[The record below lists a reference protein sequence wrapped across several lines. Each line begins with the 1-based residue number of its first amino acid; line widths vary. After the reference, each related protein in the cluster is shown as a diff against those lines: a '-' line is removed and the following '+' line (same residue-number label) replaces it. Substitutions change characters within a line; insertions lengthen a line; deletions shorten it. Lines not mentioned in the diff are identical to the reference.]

1 MTLLIKEIKPI
12 FKNSSFIKYSEDD
25 FSSSFN
31 NKFKL
36 GPEQK
41 ARRSL
46 SYSAGPRGRTINN
59 LNANNYINNY
69 NNLDVIVDEVENA
82 IKCLKI
88 IFDEIMYKKIR
99 ITVNNDRF
107 NDNKRNI
114 NYNDFMALLHLFDI
128 TYPTEKIFLNFK
140 IY

>member
-1 MTLLIKEIKPI
+1 
-12 FKNSSFIKYSEDD
+12 
-25 FSSSFN
+25 
-31 NKFKL
+31 
-36 GPEQK
+36 
-41 ARRSL
+41 
-46 SYSAGPRGRTINN
+46 
-59 LNANNYINNY
+59 
-69 NNLDVIVDEVENA
+69 
-82 IKCLKI
+82 
-88 IFDEIMYKKIR
+88 MYKKIR